1 MKDISVIFISVIKD
15 VLNKV
20 KAFTVGA
27 VNYIA

>member
-1 MKDISVIFISVIKD
+1 VIFISVIKD